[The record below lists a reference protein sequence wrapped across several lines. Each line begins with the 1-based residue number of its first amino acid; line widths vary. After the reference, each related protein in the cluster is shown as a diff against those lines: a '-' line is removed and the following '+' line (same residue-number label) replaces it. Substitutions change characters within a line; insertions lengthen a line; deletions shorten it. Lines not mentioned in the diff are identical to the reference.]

1 MNNDKAFTGNFKK
14 IAFTLAEILITLGI
28 IGVVAAL
35 TIPSLIQKKQ
45 NKVLEV
51 QFKKSYS
58 IISQAMLNVVENE
71 YGGIVEFGNSDLGNL
86 ILILSKYYKDAQ
98 TTWPV
103 LENYPNNT
111 ETARCNFLAN
121 YYKNYTGKTG
131 ATRFNDGIIQISDGS
146 TIYFDVS
153 ALNEVTYGT
162 IFIAVD
168 INGWRAK
175 PNKYGYDFFVFKLE
189 KNGKITPM
197 GSDDSLYPASIYCSK
212 NSTNVSNGYGCTYSA
227 FSDPKY
233 FDKLK

>member
-1 MNNDKAFTGNFKK
+1 MVGYKTFTVNFKK
-14 IAFTLAEILITLGI
+14 SAFTLAEVLITLGI

-35 TIPSLIQKKQ
+35 TLPSLIQKKQ

-58 IISQAMLNVVENE
+58 LISQSMLNVVENE

-86 ILILSKYYKDAQ
+86 ILTLSKYYKDAQ

-111 ETARCNFLAN
+111 LEARCNFLAN
-121 YYKNYTGKTG
+121 YYKNYTGKVG
-131 ATRFNDGIIQISDGS
+131 GRRFNDGIIQILDGS
-146 TIYFDVS
+146 TIFFDVS
-153 ALNEVTYGT
+153 SSDESTYG
-162 IFIAVD
+162 IILVAID

-175 PNKYGYDFFVFKLE
+175 PNKYGYDFFVFELE

-197 GSDDSLYPASIYCSK
+197 GSDDSLYPASKYCSK
-212 NSTNVSNGYGCTYSA
+212 NSTNASNGYGCTYSV

-233 FDKLK
+233 FDKL